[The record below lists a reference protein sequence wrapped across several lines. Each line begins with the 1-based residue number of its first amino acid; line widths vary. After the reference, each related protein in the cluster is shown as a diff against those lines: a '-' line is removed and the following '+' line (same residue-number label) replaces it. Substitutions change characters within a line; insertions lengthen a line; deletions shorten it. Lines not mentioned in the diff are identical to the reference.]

1 METIYKSKWKRTEDF
16 FNRCFER
23 FGSMNK
29 NDYEVELFHL
39 MLQNEYSN
47 ASDHYLS
54 TLLKMPLTKVR
65 RLRYEV
71 DSQYPPKAEQFKHD
85 FYEIVNNKAF
95 KSDNQGNLLV
105 AVNNKALREYL
116 SEQIEAAG
124 SFFDSSFSNNII
136 RLTPTDFLLLIA
148 GFEKKEEIVK
158 KVKQSIEHHAK
169 ELPKDVWEEGALLL
183 KSIFKDV
190 TNPIA
195 PNIADY
201 LLKKIENV

>member
-23 FGSMNK
+23 FGSMDK

-71 DSQYPPKAEQFKHD
+71 DLQYPPKAEQFKHD